1 MLALRIV
8 YTIVNFDYFDFS
20 SHSSEQ
26 YLASGL
32 VTNLPHCEHVEYMT
46 VIRYDHKKAYFDR
59 IL

>member
-46 VIRYDHKKAYFDR
+46 AILHDHKKAYSDR
-59 IL
+59 VI